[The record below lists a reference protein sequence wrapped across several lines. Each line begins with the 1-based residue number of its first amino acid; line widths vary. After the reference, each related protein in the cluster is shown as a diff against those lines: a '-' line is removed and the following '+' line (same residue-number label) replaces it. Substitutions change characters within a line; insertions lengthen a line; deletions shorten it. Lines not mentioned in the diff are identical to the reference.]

1 MEYDWLQMNECWELL
16 FDLLMAERARVP
28 AIAAEFDLSP
38 TQAHVLRLLEPGTAM
53 PMGRLACGLGCD
65 ASNITGVVD
74 RLEARGLVERRAGAR
89 DRRVKVLVV
98 TERGL
103 DLRRRLLVR
112 ISEPPEPITR
122 LSAADQRALS
132 AILRRALDQ
141 PPSALRT
148 SRIS

>member
-1 MEYDWLQMNECWELL
+1 MNDCWELL
-16 FDLLMAERARVP
+16 FDLLMAERARFP
-28 AIAAEFDLSP
+28 TIAAEFDLSP
-38 TQAHVLRLLEPGTAM
+38 TQVHVLRLLEPGTAM
-53 PMGRLACGLGCD
+53 PMGRLAGSLGCD

-74 RLEARGLVERRAGAR
+74 RLEARGLVQRQAAER

-112 ISEPPEPITR
+112 MAEPPEPIRR
-122 LSAADQRALS
+122 LSPADQRAL
-132 AILRRALDQ
+132 ATILRRAMTQPQ
-141 PPSALRT
+141 PPSTPRT